1 MMFRNQLRLWIGAA
15 LVALILLISPPAWA
29 ARNPPTLADQ
39 VQAVFGQAF
48 EATNR
53 GDFMTAERY
62 WSEAIALNP
71 TNAAAWSNRGNARVS
86 QNHLQEAL
94 DDYAESIRLA
104 PDSPDPYLNRGTAWE
119 GLKDWDRAIAD
130 YRKVLDL
137 NPEDAAAWNNL
148 GNVAVSRGDYRTGL
162 EDFERAAR
170 LAPGFAF
177 AQANAAL
184 TRYQL
189 GEDALALQRVK
200 GLVRK
205 YPDFADM
212 RAALTAMLWAD
223 GQQGE
228 AESNWVAAI
237 GLDARYRNPGWVRS
251 IRRWPPRIT
260 ADLERFLS
268 LS

>member
-1 MMFRNQLRLWIGAA
+1 MRSNRLGRWAGALLLA
-15 LVALILLISPPAWA
+15 LTLLLAAPAEA
-29 ARNPPTLADQ
+29 ARKPPTLAEQ
-39 VQAVFGQAF
+39 VQAVFGQAL

-53 GDFMTAERY
+53 GDFVSAERY

-130 YRKVLDL
+130 YRTVLEL

-148 GNVAVSRGDYRTGL
+148 GNVAVSLGDYSTGL
-162 EDFERAAR
+162 EDFETAAR

-184 TRYQL
+184 ARYQL

-237 GLDARYRNPGWVRS
+237 GLDARYRNPDWVRS